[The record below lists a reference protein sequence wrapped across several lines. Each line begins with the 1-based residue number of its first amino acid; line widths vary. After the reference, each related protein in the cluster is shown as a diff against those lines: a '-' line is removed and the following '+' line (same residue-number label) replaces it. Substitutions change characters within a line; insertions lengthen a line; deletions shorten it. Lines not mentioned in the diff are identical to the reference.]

1 MKTLR
6 NRLISFIESELPN
19 ISTNPHLTFYEA
31 LSRIRYAA
39 MDGTPAAIEALQ
51 RIDRGVEAGNLEAQF
66 LKAISLRSMR
76 KRARQIIP
84 LAEHGYMEAQFELGY
99 MYLTETGV
107 HKSKRR
113 ALYWWK
119 QAAEQGHPEAQYE
132 LGTRLFNTFNPSK
145 QKEGI
150 EWWTK
155 AAMQGNR
162 EASGDLGH
170 VYFCGEGVKRDTAE
184 SYIWYSLPDA
194 KLPHAEHSCAGDVA
208 KSLSPE
214 RLQAAQ
220 AELRRRHSK
229 IVQAMEPRENGLI
242 A

>member
-19 ISTNPHLTFYEA
+19 ISTNPHMTFYEA
-31 LSRIRYAA
+31 LSLIKYAA
-39 MDGTPAAIEALQ
+39 MDGTPAAIGALQ
-51 RIDRGVEAGNLEAQF
+51 RIDRGVQAGNLEAQF

-76 KRARQIIP
+76 KRARQVTP
-84 LAEHGYMEAQFELGY
+84 LAEHGYMEAQFELGF

-145 QKEGI
+145 QQEGI

-170 VYFCGEGVKRDTAE
+170 AYFWGEGVENNLAE
-184 SYIWYSLPDA
+184 AYIWYNLADA
-194 KLPHAEHSCAGDVA
+194 KWPCADSSSAGEVAE
-208 KSLSPE
+208 SLSPE
-214 RLQAAQ
+214 QLQAARV
-220 AELRRRHSK
+220 ELERRHSE
-229 IVQAMEPRENGLI
+229 IVQAMEPHENGFLR
-242 A
+242 